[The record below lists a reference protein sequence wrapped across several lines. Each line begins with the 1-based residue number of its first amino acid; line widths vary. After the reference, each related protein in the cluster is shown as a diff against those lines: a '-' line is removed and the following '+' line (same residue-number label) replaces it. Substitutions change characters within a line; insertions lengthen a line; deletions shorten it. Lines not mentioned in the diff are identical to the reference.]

1 MFSPFFSPPVLP
13 RECGCGDTHSDTC
26 TQIGLRNHHDFPP
39 FVYLQDEN
47 DIDESYYEQVDGCIY
62 SPIRH
67 WALVGEIVNVSY
79 FVRPRVTIQ
88 TQYGEEVLVNFHL
101 DEPRPSFFNW
111 EDLKPKSTLIILY
124 AQSRTFLDMNRGIRQ
139 ESADSAMVFPVS
151 FKDLADE
158 FQCYSIL
165 EKNDTKTCF
174 SCNAQ
179 ETENNSLMKC
189 ARCKKAFYCN
199 KECQVLHWKRSH
211 KRLCKHA
218 NMLTNLASLNM
229 SRFEGFVTWSFPD
242 VTPLTVDERRKG
254 IEREMLYH
262 MGAIDE
268 SFPNRFDQLLSYIR
282 DKDCAPH
289 LPMNIYEDSSTIVGD
304 SFLFQSF
311 QGFLSEISNNTKIR
325 NYVVDLDFDFMNTTN
340 VISES
345 ILLLLPLWQ
354 HENCIGGIS
363 WSIQSDQFPLA
374 VINSGIYDNN
384 SVWFKKQ
391 YGLDTFLIKNH
402 ITQTVCFVSDYIA
415 SAAEMGV
422 ELAKKNPRHIIIRVL
437 HVRPTQES
445 EKIIHSIA
453 TKNSAPTNVFTIW
466 IRESNLCGVFHPPN
480 SSLSLVDQLLDF
492 ASRLPFSN
500 EIEEMFCFAC
510 QSFQN
515 SDKFSE
521 SQLSKYRDVARCKN
535 CVASD
540 KW

>member
-124 AQSRTFLDMNRGIRQ
+124 AKSRTFLDMNRGIRQ
-139 ESADSAMVFPVS
+139 ESADSAMVFPAP
-151 FKDLADE
+151 FDNLADE

-254 IEREMLYH
+254 IEREML
-262 MGAIDE
+262 
-268 SFPNRFDQLLSYIR
+268 
-282 DKDCAPH
+282 
-289 LPMNIYEDSSTIVGD
+289 
-304 SFLFQSF
+304 
-311 QGFLSEISNNTKIR
+311 
-325 NYVVDLDFDFMNTTN
+325 
-340 VISES
+340 
-345 ILLLLPLWQ
+345 
-354 HENCIGGIS
+354 
-363 WSIQSDQFPLA
+363 
-374 VINSGIYDNN
+374 
-384 SVWFKKQ
+384 
-391 YGLDTFLIKNH
+391 
-402 ITQTVCFVSDYIA
+402 
-415 SAAEMGV
+415 
-422 ELAKKNPRHIIIRVL
+422 
-437 HVRPTQES
+437 
-445 EKIIHSIA
+445 
-453 TKNSAPTNVFTIW
+453 
-466 IRESNLCGVFHPPN
+466 
-480 SSLSLVDQLLDF
+480 
-492 ASRLPFSN
+492 
-500 EIEEMFCFAC
+500 
-510 QSFQN
+510 
-515 SDKFSE
+515 
-521 SQLSKYRDVARCKN
+521 
-535 CVASD
+535 
-540 KW
+540 